1 MRKIVVSCYLFFLLA
16 ICSSCRS
23 TKNILPLSSLSGDWD
38 IIELND
44 EVVVPPPNQPFPFIS
59 FDTSGGKVSGNSG
72 CNQMAGSFDIKAKS
86 GKISFGPLASTRMAC
101 PDMKLENRILSA
113 MSAVKKYRRL
123 GKDMIV
129 LQGHSKRQTIVL
141 RRRNIR

>member
-1 MRKIVVSCYLFFLLA
+1 
-16 ICSSCRS
+16 
-23 TKNILPLSSLSGDWD
+23 
-38 IIELND
+38 
-44 EVVVPPPNQPFPFIS
+44 
-59 FDTSGGKVSGNSG
+59 
-72 CNQMAGSFDIKAKS
+72 
-86 GKISFGPLASTRMAC
+86 LASTRMAC